1 MTLREAMKLLELN
14 ERTLDISMLDSA
26 ARQRMDG
33 SESSLERDQI
43 LEAYRRVQIF
53 LDPSADERFTMRGSN
68 VLAALSETREEKA
81 LIQQAHFDQDHEV
94 VMVDD
99 DDLAPDSFAQPLA
112 PEPMAFDAD
121 DTTFDLELD
130 FGSAEPPNLSEPVG
144 LAESPVS
151 LEPLGLSE
159 PLGFSEPLAVSQ
171 LPAQSEPDIRT
182 TAELPILSMSEL
194 GLESTPAANEIQPI
208 EASLDW
214 SQPVP
219 LLESTQAEVHSEFDD
234 SLLKAVPPP
243 KDETALTIID
253 ESPRDDL
260 PLSRDV
266 LPQPEKKVIP
276 VSNTPAPARPKPA
289 SSPTAQKNPTSSPER
304 RVSRAAQVSGV
315 SKAYTPAKKK
325 PSNRPPV
332 WAWLI
337 ALAML
342 ISTGIFAA
350 PTLIKQFATA
360 QPKKP
365 APSLSVTD
373 VPQAPIVKPVVKPV
387 AKPVVKPVVK
397 LVTKPIVKP
406 VAKPVVKPVVKPVAK
421 PIAVKPVT
429 TPTPQVNKPAV
440 IAAPQVT
447 PSPVVKPP
455 KPVVAPKKPVVRDS
469 NSAANL
475 PPISVAPKPKPVVNK
490 PKPVVT
496 KPKPVVTKPK
506 PVVSK
511 PKPIPVVVP
520 TPVTPPVATAPVMK
534 IEPPA
539 EVVDPNNLSR
549 EQIGRRFLNEKY
561 YADWLSRK
569 AQLKYPSWDEIPI
582 ATQVLA
588 YADFR
593 SVVLISLP

>member
-26 ARQRMDG
+26 ARLRMDS

-43 LEAYRRVQIF
+43 LEAYRRVRIF
-53 LDPSADERFTMRGSN
+53 LDPSADERFTLRGSN

-81 LIQQAHFDQDHEV
+81 VIEQTHFDQDHEV

-99 DDLAPDSFAQPLA
+99 NDLAPDASAQPLSL
-112 PEPMAFDAD
+112 ESVAFDAE

-130 FGSAEPPNLSEPVG
+130 FGSAEPPNL
-144 LAESPVS
+144 L
-151 LEPLGLSE
+151 E

-171 LPAQSEPDIRT
+171 PPAQSEPDIRT
-182 TAELPILSMSEL
+182 TAELPLLSISEF
-194 GLESTPAANEIQPI
+194 GLESTPAANQIQPA

-219 LLESTQAEVHSEFDD
+219 LLDSTQAEVHSEFDD

-243 KDETALTIID
+243 KLKVVPPPKDETALTIID
-253 ESPRDDL
+253 ESPHDDL
-260 PLSRDV
+260 PLNRDV
-266 LPQPEKKVIP
+266 LPQPKKKV
-276 VSNTPAPARPKPA
+276 VPAPSNMPKTAAPAKPKPA
-289 SSPTAQKNPTSSPER
+289 SSPTTQKNPTSNPER

-325 PSNRPPV
+325 TSNRPPI

-350 PTLIKQFATA
+350 PILIKQFATA

-387 AKPVVKPVVK
+387 AKPITKSVA
-397 LVTKPIVKP
+397 KPIVKP
-406 VAKPVVKPVVKPVAK
+406 VAKPVVKPVVKPVSK
-421 PIAVKPVT
+421 PAIKPVT
-429 TPTPQVNKPAV
+429 TPTPQVSVSKPAV
-440 IAAPQVT
+440 IAAVT
-447 PSPVVKPP
+447 PKPVVKPP

-496 KPKPVVTKPK
+496 KPKPAVTK

-539 EVVDPNNLSR
+539 EVVDPNNLTR